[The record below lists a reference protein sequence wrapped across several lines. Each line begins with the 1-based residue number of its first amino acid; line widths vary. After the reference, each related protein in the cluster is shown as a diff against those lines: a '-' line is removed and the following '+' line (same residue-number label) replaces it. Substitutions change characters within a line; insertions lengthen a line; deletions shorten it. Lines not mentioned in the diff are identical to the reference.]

1 MAIKDDIELLL
12 IELKNR
18 NIDRRRVELDLG
30 LSENYLDQ
38 ALSRG
43 GNKKLYN
50 RIKQYSESQN
60 IVDDYS
66 LEDRAVV
73 KVLVKEL
80 LKLKSKVTGVS
91 EDVWKEEFDR
101 DTTLT
106 LNDLRKRT

>member
-1 MAIKDDIELLL
+1 MPIKENIEKLL
-12 IELKNR
+12 IELKN
-18 NIDRRRVELDLG
+18 NGIDRRRIETDLD
-30 LSENYLDQ
+30 LSENYIDQ

-60 IVDDYS
+60 VIDNYT
-66 LEDRAVV
+66 LEDRAMV
-73 KVLVKEL
+73 KVLVKEM
-80 LKLKSKVTGVS
+80 LKLKSKVTGVP

-106 LNDLRKRT
+106 LNDLRKRI